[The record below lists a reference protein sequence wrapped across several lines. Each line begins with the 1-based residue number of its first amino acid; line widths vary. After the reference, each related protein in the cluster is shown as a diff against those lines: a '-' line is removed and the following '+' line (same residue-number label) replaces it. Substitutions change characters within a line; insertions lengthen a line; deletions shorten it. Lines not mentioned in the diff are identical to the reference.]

1 MKTNRIPFSLEKYQS
16 GKYKVITRDGRS
28 VRIICTD
35 FKSSYNKPIIAIISV
50 SNEEGL
56 FTSFRLDGSRFNSEY
71 ITEDDLFLEEVIF
84 EDGDVVSFGYSGIG
98 ILKEINNESTHSN
111 YITLEEGTLDDMPDG
126 WTNDK
131 IRMATEEECKR
142 LFDAL
147 KKDGKRWNADKKCF
161 EDIKE
166 EYQFK
171 PFDRV
176 LVRDNNSAKWR
187 IDIFSNLSRM
197 LPTYPYLCVG
207 GEWKQCIPYEG
218 NEKLLGTNTFK

>member
-1 MKTNRIPFSLEKYQS
+1 MRTIRTEFNIDKYKS
-16 GKYKVITRDGRS
+16 GKYKVVTRDSGPA
-28 VRIICTD
+28 RIICTD
-35 FKSSYNKPIIAIISV
+35 AEGRFPIIALLKSKYGGEFVVGYNINGRGSCIS
-50 SNEEGL
+50 
-56 FTSFRLDGSRFNSEY
+56 Y
-71 ITEDDLFLEEVIF
+71 DLFLEETVL

-126 WTNDK
+126 WVNDK

-197 LPTYPYLCVG
+197 LPTYSYLCVG

-218 NEKLLGTNTFK
+218 NEKLLGTNTSK